1 MHADGPRA
9 HCCARGALE
18 TAARVFS
25 RGWSR
30 MSACMVPQRCPSA
43 QIAAGNALRTVYVA
57 WDTTTMH
64 ENEKIEAVLWGAAGR
79 LALLSLA
86 AYSPWLNP
94 IEMLWRQFRRQVTH
108 GERFDAVGDL
118 LTVIQVFLERYHHCA
133 GTVRCITGAHPT

>member
-1 MHADGPRA
+1 MQADCLQA
-9 HCCARGALE
+9 DCCARGALE
-18 TAARVFS
+18 TAGRVS
-25 RGWSR
+25 PRLEPNVSVHGPTAVSV
-30 MSACMVPQRCPSA
+30 SSDCS
-43 QIAAGNALRTVYVA
+43 GDALRTVYVA

-118 LTVIQVFLERYHHCA
+118 LTVMQVFLERYHHCA
-133 GTVRCITGAHPT
+133 GAVRCITGAHPT